1 MENKVPADF
10 FLGLKQNW
18 KKDIISGF
26 SIFLIAMPLCIG
38 IAIASGAPPLAGI
51 LAGIVGGLI
60 ASLISGSFVTINGP
74 AAGLIVIV
82 LGSIETLGHGDRIQG
97 FKYTLAAIVLS
108 GIIQIIMGFVGLG
121 VITSVFPSAVIHGML
136 AAIGVI
142 IISKQ
147 IHVTLGVVAQSKTVV
162 GLIKEFP
169 ESIMHMNPKIAL
181 IGILSIIILSIYPL
195 IKTKITK
202 IIPGPLVLVFIGS
215 ALAIYFNL
223 SEEHYYNFLGT
234 QYFISSKFMVSIPDK
249 IIDFSIRPD
258 FSIIYSPIFILEVF
272 SISMVASIESLLTA
286 NAIDKLDP
294 YKRRSDM
301 NKELMGKGIGNVIL
315 GFIGGIPI
323 IAEVV
328 RSSANINNGAQTRWS
343 NFFHGLFLLLAIIF
357 LQPIIQ
363 MIPLAALSGMLVV
376 VGYRLAMPEI
386 KKIFKSGFDQF
397 LIFFSTITLT
407 LFDDLLVGVAVGVV
421 VNFVIHIINTILPD
435 GITINDFFRP
445 YYSREEVIE
454 NDKLIE
460 VKYHI
465 NGLLIF
471 VNYLFLKIELEKVPK
486 GVNISLNLKGVRLI
500 DNTVNE
506 NLLEYEK
513 LFIEQGRIF
522 RFEGLENSRSLSNE
536 ESSGRKIER

>member
-1 MENKVPADF
+1 METKIPQDYF
-10 FLGLKQNW
+10 HGLKQNW
-18 KKDIISGF
+18 KKDIVSGF

-60 ASLISGSFVTINGP
+60 ASLLSGSYVTINGP

-82 LGSIETLGHGDRIQG
+82 LGSIETLGHGDKIQG
-97 FKYTLAAIVLS
+97 FKYTLAAIVIS
-108 GIIQIIMGFVGLG
+108 GLIQILLGFLGLG
-121 VITSVFPSAVIHGML
+121 VIASVFPNAVIHGML

-147 IHVTLGVVAQSKTVV
+147 IHVALGVIAQSKTVV
-162 GLIKEFP
+162 GLIKEIP
-169 ESIMHMNPKIAL
+169 ESIIHLNPKIAF
-181 IGILSIIILSIYPL
+181 IGITSIIILSIYPL
-195 IKTKITK
+195 IKSRITK
-202 IIPGPLVLVFIGS
+202 IVPGPLILVLFGS
-215 ALAIYFNL
+215 ALAIYFDLLN
-223 SEEHYYNFLGT
+223 EHYYNFMGH

-249 IIDFSIRPD
+249 IIDLSIRPD
-258 FSIIYSPIFILEVF
+258 FSIIYSPIFLLQVF

-294 YKRRSDM
+294 YKRRSNM
-301 NKELMGKGIGNVIL
+301 NKELVGKGVGNLIL
-315 GFIGGIPI
+315 GLIGGIPI

-343 NFFHGLFLLLAIIF
+343 NFFHGMFLLLAIIF

-386 KKIFKSGFDQF
+386 KKTLKSGFDQF
-397 LIFFSTITLT
+397 IIFFSTIILT
-407 LFDDLLVGVAVGVV
+407 LADDLLVGVAVGVV
-421 VNFVIHIINTILPD
+421 INFVLHIINTILPN
-435 GITINDFFRP
+435 GVTINDFFRP
-445 YYSREEVIE
+445 SFTKVEIKE
-454 NDKLIE
+454 NDKIIE
-460 VKYHI
+460 VKYHL

-486 GVNISLNLKGVRLI
+486 DVNISLDLKDVHLI

-506 NLLEYEK
+506 NLHEYQK
-513 LFIEQGRIF
+513 LFKDEGKIF
-522 RFEGLENSRSLSNE
+522 KIEGLESSRSLSSE
-536 ESSGRKIER
+536 ESSGRKIEK

>member
-97 FKYTLAAIVLS
+97 FKYTLAAIVIS
-108 GIIQIIMGFVGLG
+108 GIIQIIMGYVGLG

-195 IKTKITK
+195 IKSKITK

-234 QYFISSKFMVSIPDK
+234 QYFISSKYMVSIPDK

-421 VNFVIHIINTILPD
+421 INFVLHIINTILPD

-445 YYSREEVIE
+445 YFSKEEIIE

-486 GVNISLNLKGVRLI
+486 GVNISLDLKGVRLI

-522 RFEGLENSRSLSNE
+522 RFEGLENSRSLSRE

>member
-97 FKYTLAAIVLS
+97 FKYTLAAIVIS

-195 IKTKITK
+195 IKSKITK

-445 YYSREEVIE
+445 YFSREEVIE

-486 GVNISLNLKGVRLI
+486 GVNISLDLKGVRLI

>member
-97 FKYTLAAIVLS
+97 FKYTLAAIVIS
-108 GIIQIIMGFVGLG
+108 GIIQIIMGYVGLG

-195 IKTKITK
+195 IKSKITK

-234 QYFISSKFMVSIPDK
+234 QYFISSKYMVSIPDK

-421 VNFVIHIINTILPD
+421 VNFVLHIINTILPD

-445 YYSREEVIE
+445 YFSKEEIIE

-522 RFEGLENSRSLSNE
+522 RFEGLENSRSLSSE

>member
-97 FKYTLAAIVLS
+97 FKYTLAAIVIS

-195 IKTKITK
+195 IKSKITK

-301 NKELMGKGIGNVIL
+301 NKELMGKGIGNFIL

-445 YYSREEVIE
+445 YFSREEVIE

-486 GVNISLNLKGVRLI
+486 GVNISLDLKGVRLI